1 MRVARI
7 SAILVAFIVILHTAS
22 AYADNRLLP
31 TKMLQP
37 GRFYA
42 EVRYG
47 YTTGEGK
54 LTLSILELDVENL
67 EHRINMGFGFGLS
80 DGVDVDITTPYIA
93 TGSSMWEGDI
103 PLTGHVEIK
112 TYQEGFDDTKLSLR
126 FRLAE
131 QDRSGADVLFA
142 PIVVLPSGYRKDGQ
156 AETEVDGVVAPGD
169 EMKRDYPGE
178 GVISYGAGLAVSGRA
193 GNLEPYFTCSYIFGG
208 RRKRHD
214 VKEHYADEATVN
226 VGFQAHTGP
235 QAAFDFSVFA
245 AYNSPQTHED
255 HGGRTRAAHHMMGGA
270 TVAMY
275 VEIGR
280 DATFVLGITYIM
292 IESHMADRDAGIRIE
307 GATAM
312 IPQIG
317 IHILF

>member
-1 MRVARI
+1 MRTARI
-7 SAILVAFIVILHTAS
+7 GAILIAVVVLFYSAS

-42 EVRYG
+42 EARYG
-47 YTTGEGK
+47 YTMGEAK
-54 LTLSILELDVENL
+54 LSLSILELDVENT

-80 DGVDVDITTPYIA
+80 DGVDVDIRTPYIA

-103 PLTGHVEIK
+103 PLTGHVKIE
-112 TYQEGFDDTKLSLR
+112 TYQEGFDDTTLSVR

-131 QDRSGADVLFA
+131 EQAAGADVLFA

-156 AETEVDGVVAPGD
+156 AEFEVDGVVAPGD

-178 GVISYGAGLAVSGRA
+178 GVLSYGAGLAVSGTA

-214 VKEHYADEATVN
+214 VKEHYADEATVTL
-226 VGFQAHTGP
+226 GFQAHTGP
-235 QAAFDFSVFA
+235 QAAFDFSVMA
-245 AYNSPQTHED
+245 AYNSPETHED
-255 HGGRTRAAHHMMGGA
+255 HGDRVRAAHFMMGGA
-270 TVAMY
+270 NVSMY
-275 VEIGR
+275 VEFGR
-280 DATFVLGITYIM
+280 DATFIIGISYVM
-292 IESHMADRDAGIRIE
+292 IESHMVDRDAGLRIE
-307 GATAM
+307 GTTAM
-312 IPQIG
+312 IPHIG